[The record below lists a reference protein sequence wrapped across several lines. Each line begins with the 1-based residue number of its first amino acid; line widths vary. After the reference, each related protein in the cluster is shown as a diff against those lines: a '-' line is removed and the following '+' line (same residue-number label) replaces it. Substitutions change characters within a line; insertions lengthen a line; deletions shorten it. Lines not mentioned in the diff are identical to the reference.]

1 MKAEIP
7 TSRWLYWTDFVGK
20 NIEFK
25 PVWPCLQVGVWM
37 AFSGFLIV
45 YAQILMVFTEEF
57 WGFLCA
63 RTIMGYV

>member
-1 MKAEIP
+1 M
-7 TSRWLYWTDFVGK
+7 GK